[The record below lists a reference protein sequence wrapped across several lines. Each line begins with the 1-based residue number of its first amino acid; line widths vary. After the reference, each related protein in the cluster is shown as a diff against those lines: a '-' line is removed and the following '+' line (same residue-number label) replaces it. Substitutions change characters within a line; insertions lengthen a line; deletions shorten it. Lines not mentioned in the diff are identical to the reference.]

1 MVKMGSMLKNALKD
15 VFAKEEIEKVYSS
28 FDIIGD
34 IIIIKIPE
42 ELDGKKEII
51 AKILINKIKTVKTV
65 FQQISSVQGEYRTRR
80 LCFLT
85 GINKSITEYREHGC
99 IFKVDVLKTYF
110 SPRLSTERLRV
121 SKLIRTNEI
130 IVNMFAGIGTYS
142 IILAKKN
149 PDCIVYS
156 IDSNPDATDLC
167 IINSKLNKVQD
178 RVIPILGNAR
188 TIIATQLK
196 GKATRVLMPLP
207 EQAAEFIDSAIIAL
221 ENNKGIIHYFAHIKA
236 KSKLNALEEGKVN
249 CHNNFQCYQYKII
262 CGRVIREVGPR
273 IYQTVFD
280 LEIL

>member
-1 MVKMGSMLKNALKD
+1 MGSMLKNALKD
-15 VFAKEEIEKVYSS
+15 VFAKEEIERVYSS

-42 ELDGKKEII
+42 ELEEKKEII
-51 AKILINKIKTVKTV
+51 AKTLINKIKTVKTV

-85 GINKSITEYREHGC
+85 GINKSNTEYREHGC

-110 SPRLSTERLRV
+110 SPRLATERLRV
-121 SKLIRTNEI
+121 SKLIGNNEI
-130 IVNMFAGIGTYS
+130 IINMFAGIGTYS

-156 IDSNPDATDLC
+156 IDSNPYANDLC

-188 TIIATQLK
+188 TIISNQLK

-207 EQAAEFIDSAIIAL
+207 EQAAEFIDSAIMAL

-236 KSKLNALEEGKVN
+236 KSKLDALEEGKVN
-249 CHNNFQCYQYKII
+249 CHNHFQCYQYKII
-262 CGRVIREVGPR
+262 SGKVDRKSVV
-273 IYQTVFD
+273 
-280 LEIL
+280 

>member
-1 MVKMGSMLKNALKD
+1 MGSMLKNALKD
-15 VFAKEEIEKVYSS
+15 VFAKDEIEKVYSS

-34 IIIIKIPE
+34 IIIIKIPD

-51 AKILINKIKTVKTV
+51 AKILINKIKTIKTV
-65 FQQISSVQGEYRTRR
+65 FQQISSVQGEYRTRK
-80 LCFLT
+80 LCFLS
-85 GINKSITEYREHGC
+85 GINNSITEYREHGC
-99 IFKVDVLKTYF
+99 VFKVDVLKTYF

-121 SKLIRTNEI
+121 SKLIKNNEI

-149 PDCIVYS
+149 PDCIIYS
-156 IDSNPDATDLC
+156 IDSNPDANDLC

-188 TIIATQLK
+188 TIISTQLK

-207 EQAAEFIDSAIIAL
+207 EQASEFIDSAIMAL

-236 KSKLNALEEGKVN
+236 KSKLNALEEGKLN
-249 CHNNFQCYQYKII
+249 CQNNFQSYQYKII

>member
-1 MVKMGSMLKNALKD
+1 MGSLLKNALKD
-15 VFAKEEIEKVYSS
+15 VFTKEEIEKLYSS

-34 IIIIKIPE
+34 IIIIKIPD
-42 ELDGKKEII
+42 ELEGKKEII
-51 AKILINKIKTVKTV
+51 ANTLINKIKTVNTV
-65 FQQISSVQGEYRTRR
+65 FQQISSVQGEYRTRK

-85 GINKSITEYREHGC
+85 GSNKSYTEYKEHGC

-121 SKLIRTNEI
+121 SKMISNNEI

-156 IDSNPDATDLC
+156 IDSNPDANDLC

-188 TIIATQLK
+188 TIIDNQLK
-196 GKATRVLMPLP
+196 GKATRILMPLP
-207 EQAAEFIDSAIIAL
+207 EQASEFIDSAIAAL
-221 ENNKGIIHYFAHIKA
+221 QNNKGVIHYFAHIKS
-236 KSKLNALEEGKVN
+236 KSKLDAVEEGKIN
-249 CHNNFQCYQYKII
+249 CHKNFECYHYKII
-262 CGRVIREVGPR
+262 SGRVVREVGPR

-280 LEIL
+280 LEIF

>member
-1 MVKMGSMLKNALKD
+1 MGSMLKNALKD

-42 ELDGKKEII
+42 ELDEKKEII

-65 FQQISSVQGEYRTRR
+65 FQQISSVEGEYRTRR

-121 SKLIRTNEI
+121 SKLIRNNEI

-156 IDSNPDATDLC
+156 IDLNPDANDLC

-207 EQAAEFIDSAIIAL
+207 EQAAEFIDSAIMAL

-236 KSKLNALEEGKVN
+236 KSKSNALEEGKVN